1 MSWAA
6 LLVSGD
12 EAAIECVCVQDFYPI
27 FHRSRAI
34 FQDPRSKLASKLV
47 VRNHESPLERKHS
60 AKEGYQRRA
69 GEPPNE
75 TSSEPQDLPTRGE
88 NSRGPSGEAR
98 RKQEAHNVETTLS
111 LLATD
116 FCSIHLREGTVTG
129 RKEPFALPKTT
140 SKGKTILH
148 CRFSNASY
156 APRLGCC
163 FAFYRFSPFRSC
175 CYHCVAVSRGAVSCC
190 CARESVGRY
199 RTEKEMT
206 STSMDGM
213 RWGCEP
219 I

>member
-1 MSWAA
+1 MRILSRS
-6 LLVSGD
+6 VSSHNHVTFHKDLISGLMTC
-12 EAAIECVCVQDFYPI
+12 EPI
-27 FHRSRAI
+27 
-34 FQDPRSKLASKLV
+34 
-47 VRNHESPLERKHS
+47 HESSVGKKAFRYYCK
-60 AKEGYQRRA
+60 GRRVSRP
-69 GEPPNE
+69 GFLR
-75 TSSEPQDLPTRGE
+75 TQDLPTRGE
-88 NSRGPSGEAR
+88 ISRGPSGEAR
-98 RKQEAHNVETTLS
+98 RKQEAHNIETTLS

-129 RKEPFALPKTT
+129 RKEPFAFPKTT
-140 SKGKTILH
+140 SKGRTILH

-163 FAFYRFSPFRSC
+163 FAFYHFFFPFRSC
-175 CYHCVAVSRGAVSCC
+175 CYHCMAVSRGAVSCC
-190 CARESVGRY
+190 CARESVGRS